1 MIESASGTPQLLVAD
16 KRQLAIAREI
26 QAALLPKTC
35 AGCQGIS
42 LAVRRLPEGGVGGD
56 FHEFAID
63 ADGRDSLIIGDVAGH
78 GIDSALVMALVIGV
92 IRALG
97 PRVRSP
103 LIVMGQ
109 VNSLLCQLNDRLQ
122 GRAITCSLF
131 FGIVDR
137 ETQTFQFCNAGHPC
151 PLVRT
156 KSGKILKLQS
166 NSGLLGVSPDLK
178 CDGLSVK
185 LRSLDRAVFYTDGI
199 TEAHSPSGEGFG
211 VDRLQRVFESTASL
225 PVERQVDAVL
235 QAVRR
240 HVGTEETLQDDAT
253 AIVADFA
260 VVAEAAH
267 DGTSG
272 SASVASEPEQHPDVV
287 DGDQE

>member
-1 MIESASGTPQLLVAD
+1 MIELASDTSQLPVPD
-16 KRQLAIAREI
+16 EQQLAIAREI

-35 AGCQGIS
+35 AGCQGIR
-42 LAVRRLPEGGVGGD
+42 LAVRRLPEGGIGGD

-63 ADGRDSLIIGDVAGH
+63 ADGRNSLIIGDVTGH
-78 GIDSALVMALVIGV
+78 GVDSALVMALVLGV

-103 LIVMGQ
+103 LIIMRQ
-109 VNSLLCQLNDRLQ
+109 INSLLCQLNDRVQ
-122 GRAITCSLF
+122 GRVITCSLF

-156 KSGKILKLQS
+156 KSGKTLKLQS

-178 CDGLSVK
+178 CNGLSLK

-199 TEAHSPSGEGFG
+199 TEAHSPSGELFG
-211 VDRLQRVFESTASL
+211 LARLQRVFESTANL
-225 PVERQVDAVL
+225 PVERQVDAVVH
-235 QAVRR
+235 AVRR
-240 HVGTEETLQDDAT
+240 HVGSKETLQDDAT
-253 AIVADFA
+253 AVVADLTA
-260 VVAEAAH
+260 AAEVTH
-267 DGTSG
+267 NSTSR
-272 SASVASEPEQHPDVV
+272 SASAP
-287 DGDQE
+287 